1 MWFEERSW
9 SLNQMK
15 LSSLIVE
22 EWRDIWSYK
31 IEFILVGLAYL
42 FATTNFL
49 NLPRLILENGGC
61 NFFKFFIN
69 FIFLVAFLTAYG
81 IALLVIIWPILIL
94 ELSIGQLTGRAPIQ
108 ALYNICPV
116 FKGVGVSQI
125 IFSLM
130 VMAYMTR
137 YIAWLLLYLFHIF
150 WTIFE
155 DRPGE

>member
-61 NFFKFFIN
+61 K
-69 FIFLVAFLTAYG
+69 LKSKVKY
-81 IALLVIIWPILIL
+81 
-94 ELSIGQLTGRAPIQ
+94 
-108 ALYNICPV
+108 
-116 FKGVGVSQI
+116 
-125 IFSLM
+125 
-130 VMAYMTR
+130 
-137 YIAWLLLYLFHIF
+137 
-150 WTIFE
+150 
-155 DRPGE
+155 

>member
-1 MWFEERSW
+1 M
-9 SLNQMK
+9 
-15 LSSLIVE
+15 
-22 EWRDIWSYK
+22 
-31 IEFILVGLAYL
+31 
-42 FATTNFL
+42 
-49 NLPRLILENGGC
+49 
-61 NFFKFFIN
+61 
-69 FIFLVAFLTAYG
+69 AFLTAYG